1 MQKIVLTFAAN
12 VMNALVGVTGG
23 HVLAALVLL
32 ALFVE
37 LALLYP
43 SVRLQLKQKK
53 IHLFH
58 KKLVDRFRVGELS
71 YSQTESELGK
81 LYAVNEKIHSRGA
94 VLVILQVLLF
104 LAVLWGL
111 NLLTQSPGLF
121 HGAWTVLNFD
131 LLQKATAPLLPV
143 LVSLLYF
150 LHALTKIVC
159 KEKADYISPTQ
170 TMMALLFAVLG
181 STVIYFFAGTF
192 AGALSVF
199 CAAIFAFST
208 VRYLIVEGHAQTWGE
223 LAQHDLIEMLR
234 HAETSHDRFETFS
247 QAWNHLPMVRYI
259 NFHLLEEALSM
270 SLGLMLALNF
280 FGVFSAPDHDLSA
293 NLLDVPRAMADFPAA
308 TVRVCDSSA
317 PNPPICSNGGSPAF
331 LTDRLHPNSWNKI
344 VNFSDAA
351 AGAPQGGIVNF
362 SSYAFN
368 SADYPIDAL
377 PTSCCLSQA
386 TASGLVSFQALKP
399 QTVLPSNASNLIL
412 VVNGS
417 PACVNLYSVTC
428 PLITDPAVCRSTPA
442 CHFDSGVCGGTTT
455 TYISSCSYQFTSI
468 PHVQIATGC
477 PASDVTIGTS
487 LNFSATGGS
496 RYFKWKV
503 RSGSASGAVL
513 GQNGDGTSNADTFS
527 SVISTPGAYSVYAED
542 YYNPLNNTDT
552 AEGTSATSSCTL
564 HVVPP
569 PITLMAIDQP
579 AIQWAGAP
587 AQLHYRIAL
596 PPGPGPGAPYPVIWQ
611 LVSGPGTLDPA
622 TGLYTPSSAAADT
635 GASIV
640 VKAVDQTYPTN
651 MSAPLTLAYVPPVCN
666 SQFGLYDL
674 HGTALAGIGGRRSD
688 KNVYTSGTY
697 RFFVKHAVIPGADG
711 FIHSGIDNGGDGVG
725 TRTFGVLDDGTPYID
740 IAFAQQDDFGFGV
753 WDAAVP
759 PRSSTSACQANLHF
773 IINNSGIH
781 LNSPKHVNVGF

>member
-1 MQKIVLTFAAN
+1 
-12 VMNALVGVTGG
+12 MNALVGVTGG

-247 QAWNHLPMVRYI
+247 QAWNHLPVVRYI

-280 FGVFSAPDHDLSA
+280 FGVFSNPDHDLSA
-293 NLLDVPRAMADFPAA
+293 NVINVPYAMASFP
-308 TVRVCDSSA
+308 TTTRSCDNA
-317 PNPPICSNGGSPAF
+317 
-331 LTDRLHPNSWNKI
+331 
-344 VNFSDAA
+344 
-351 AGAPQGGIVNF
+351 
-362 SSYAFN
+362 
-368 SADYPIDAL
+368 
-377 PTSCCLSQA
+377 
-386 TASGLVSFQALKP
+386 
-399 QTVLPSNASNLIL
+399 ASNLPRCQIATLEDGPTIAGYAFGTQRTIL
-412 VVNGS
+412 SLNAWKKYTNFATIFGPNVVSFFGITYNNGLPLSDLPPSCCFVNGTNS
-417 PACVNLYSVTC
+417 YQAVKPSNTLSGGIISNFINEEVT
-428 PLITDPAVCRSTPA
+428 VGCRNV
-442 CHFDSGVCGGTTT
+442 SGT
-455 TYISSCSYQFTSI
+455 SCSGLTATQCTTANAPGCSYATGACTGTPTQAFIAGCDYQFENI
-468 PHVQIATGC
+468 PHVSIASGC
-477 PASDVTIGTS
+477 PAAAIVGGDSVT
-487 LNFSATGGS
+487 LHADAAGGS
-496 RYFKWKV
+496 RYFKWNV
-503 RSGSASGAVL
+503 SDAVAGTAVSEQGNGTASH
-513 GQNGDGTSNADTFS
+513 QDESFTFPTVGNYKIILS
-527 SVISTPGAYSVYAED
+527 D
-542 YYNPLNNTDT
+542 YFNPLNSSDT
-552 AEGTSATSSCTL
+552 VEGTSAATSCTVN
-564 HVVPP
+564 VVDPP
-569 PITLMAIDQP
+569 LVLPTVQSAIGLNGPAVTLAYT
-579 AIQWAGAP
+579 G
-587 AQLHYRIAL
+587 
-596 PPGPGPGAPYPVIWQ
+596 GPSDRTGVNWE
-611 LVSGPGTLDPA
+611 LVSGAGTLDAA
-622 TGLYTPSSAAADT
+622 TGSYTPSST
-635 GASIV
+635 GDLHQTIV
-640 VKAVDQTYPTN
+640 VKAHDVQFPDN
-651 MSAPLTLAYVPPVCN
+651 VSAPLTLTYGAPSCN
-666 SQFGLYDL
+666 PQFGLYDR
-674 HGTALAGIGGRRSD
+674 HDRPVALKDQTRD
-688 KNVYTSGTY
+688 KKVYGPGTY
-697 RFFVKHAVIPGADG
+697 RFFIKHAVVPGTYG
-711 FIHSGIDNGGDGVG
+711 HTPNPI
-725 TRTFGVLDDGTPYID
+725 LDHLGLSSHATGLEPDGTPYID
-740 IAFAQQDDFGFGV
+740 LSFDSAVSGTDLSLLL
-753 WDAAVP
+753 WDSSVP
-759 PRSSTSACQANLHF
+759 EGDTSCLATVHLKPQGQ
-773 IINNSGIH
+773 GIR
-781 LNSPKHVNVGF
+781 LNSLRQVHLGF